1 MSVITG
7 TNDSGFHGY
16 SLASLY
22 PGMFPGAATQHDET
36 VVDPD
41 EQQAIAGVEDPA
53 PQAIDKK
60 KSLGI
65 LALVIVLIGLMIA
78 FGFGR

>member
-16 SLASLY
+16 SLATLY
-22 PGMFPGAATQHDET
+22 PGMVSGYTQHDET
-36 VVDPD
+36 VVDTD

-53 PQAIDKK
+53 PQAVDKK
-60 KSLGI
+60 KSMGI
-65 LALVIVLIGLMIA
+65 LAIVGVLLALMLV